1 MADEAVG
8 RCAIDPLTLAASY
21 ATAKTAIAACKSALE
36 TADDLSQI
44 GGHLDAIF
52 NSNSEVKK
60 NKKAVERSH
69 NEKVVESRLGERD
82 GSPDDETSLAG
93 ATRAQVAHEEH
104 EEALNSLR
112 KALNARFGEDTWNN
126 ILERQRIAIAEKK
139 KRAEAARERELERQE
154 RNRKIL
160 LECAKGAGVIFCA
173 ALIGFWLYYAA
184 TSGGAI
190 K

>member
-1 MADEAVG
+1 M
-8 RCAIDPLTLAASY
+8 
-21 ATAKTAIAACKSALE
+21 
-36 TADDLSQI
+36 
-44 GGHLDAIF
+44 
-52 NSNSEVKK
+52 
-60 NKKAVERSH
+60 VE
-69 NEKVVESRLGERD
+69 NRLGEQD
-82 GSPDDETSLAG
+82 GSVDDPTTLAG
-93 ATRAQVAHEEH
+93 AMREQVAHEEH

-112 KALNARFGEDTWNN
+112 KALEARFGEGTWNA

>member
-1 MADEAVG
+1 M
-8 RCAIDPLTLAASY
+8 DPITLAASY
-21 ATAKTAIAACKSALE
+21 SAAKVAISACKNALE
-36 TADDLSQI
+36 TADDLSAI

-52 NSNSEVKK
+52 GANSDVNK
-60 NKKAVERSH
+60 NKKAVEKSH
-69 NEKVVESRLGERD
+69 NEKVIESRMGAKD
-82 GSPDDETSLAG
+82 GSVDDSTTLAG

-112 KALNARFGEDTWNN
+112 KALNARFGDDTWNN
-126 ILERQRIAIAEKK
+126 ILERQKIAIAEKK
-139 KRAEAARERELERQE
+139 KREAAAREAELERQE

-173 ALIGFWLYYAA
+173 ALIALWLYYAA

>member
-1 MADEAVG
+1 MA
-8 RCAIDPLTLAASY
+8 IS
-21 ATAKTAIAACKSALE
+21 ACKSALE
-36 TADDLSQI
+36 PADDLSAI

-52 NSNSEVKK
+52 GANSEVKR
-60 NKKAVERSH
+60 NKTAVEERSH
-69 NEKVVESRLGERD
+69 NEKVIESRMSAED
-82 GSPDDETSLAG
+82 GSPDDSTTLAG

-126 ILERQRIAIAEKK
+126 ILERQKIAIAEKK
-139 KRAEAARERELERQE
+139 KREAAAREAELERQE

-160 LECAKGAGVIFCA
+160 LECAKGAGVLFCA
-173 ALIGFWLYYAA
+173 SLIALWLYYAA

>member
-1 MADEAVG
+1 M
-8 RCAIDPLTLAASY
+8 
-21 ATAKTAIAACKSALE
+21 
-36 TADDLSQI
+36 
-44 GGHLDAIF
+44 DAIF
-52 NSNSEVKK
+52 GANSEVKK

-69 NEKVVESRLGERD
+69 NEKVVESRLGEQD
-82 GSPDDETSLAG
+82 GSVDDSTTLAG
-93 ATRAQVAHEEH
+93 ATRAQVRHEEH

-112 KALNARFGEDTWNN
+112 KALEARFGEGTWEN

-139 KRAEAARERELERQE
+139 KREAAAREAELERQE
-154 RNRKIL
+154 RNKRIL
-160 LECAKGAGVIFCA
+160 TEIAKGVGVLFCA

>member
-1 MADEAVG
+1 M
-8 RCAIDPLTLAASY
+8 TLAASY
-21 ATAKTAIAACKSALE
+21 SAAKVAISACKSALE
-36 TADDLSQI
+36 TADDLSAI

-52 NSNSEVKK
+52 NSNSEVNK
-60 NKKAVERSH
+60 NKKAIERSH
-69 NEKVVESRLGERD
+69 NEKVVESRLGKQD
-82 GSPDDETSLAG
+82 GSVDDETTLAG

-112 KALNARFGEDTWNN
+112 KALNARFGEDTWDN
-126 ILERQRIAIAEKK
+126 IIERQKIAIAEKK
-139 KRAEAARERELERQE
+139 KRAEAAREAELERQE

-160 LECAKGAGVIFCA
+160 LECGKGAGVLLCA
-173 ALIGFWLYYAA
+173 ALIGYWLYFAA

>member
-1 MADEAVG
+1 MA
-8 RCAIDPLTLAASY
+8 IS
-21 ATAKTAIAACKSALE
+21 ACKSALE
-36 TADDLSQI
+36 TAPDLSAI

-52 NSNSEVKK
+52 GATSEVKK
-60 NKKAVERSH
+60 NKKAVEERSH
-69 NEKVVESRLGERD
+69 NEKVVESRLGKQD
-82 GSPDDETSLAG
+82 GSVDDETTFAG

-112 KALNARFGEDTWNN
+112 KALNARFGEDTWDN
-126 ILERQRIAIAEKK
+126 ILERQKIAIAQKK
-139 KRAEAARERELERQE
+139 KREAEARERELERQE

-160 LECAKGAGVIFCA
+160 LECAKGAGVLFCA
-173 ALIGFWLYYAA
+173 SLIALWLYYAA

>member
-1 MADEAVG
+1 M
-8 RCAIDPLTLAASY
+8 DPLTLAASY

-52 NSNSEVKK
+52 GANSEVKR

-69 NEKVVESRLGERD
+69 NEKVVENRLGEQD
-82 GSPDDETSLAG
+82 GSVDDPTTLAG
-93 ATRAQVAHEEH
+93 AMREQVAHEEH

-112 KALNARFGEDTWNN
+112 KALEARFGEGTWNA

>member
-1 MADEAVG
+1 MA
-8 RCAIDPLTLAASY
+8 IS
-21 ATAKTAIAACKSALE
+21 ACKSALE
-36 TADDLSQI
+36 TADDLSAI

-52 NSNSEVKK
+52 GANSEVKR
-60 NKKAVERSH
+60 NKKAVEERSH
-69 NEKVVESRLGERD
+69 NEKVIESRMSAED
-82 GSPDDETSLAG
+82 GSPDDSTTLAG

-126 ILERQRIAIAEKK
+126 ILERQKIAIAEKK
-139 KRAEAARERELERQE
+139 KREAAAREAELERQE

-160 LECAKGAGVIFCA
+160 LECAKGVGVLFCA
-173 ALIGFWLYYAA
+173 ALIGYWLYFAA

>member
-1 MADEAVG
+1 M
-8 RCAIDPLTLAASY
+8 DPVTLAASY
-21 ATAKTAIAACKSALE
+21 SAAKVAISACKSALE

-52 NSNSEVKK
+52 GANSEVKK

-69 NEKVVESRLGERD
+69 NEKVVESRLGEQD
-82 GSPDDETSLAG
+82 GSVDDPTTLAG
-93 ATRAQVAHEEH
+93 AMREQVAHEEH

-112 KALNARFGEDTWNN
+112 KALNARFGEDTWDN
-126 ILERQRIAIAEKK
+126 IIERQKIAIAAKK
-139 KRAEAARERELERQE
+139 KREAAAREAELERQE
-154 RNRKIL
+154 RNKRIL
-160 LECAKGAGVIFCA
+160 AEVAKGAGVLFCA
-173 ALIGFWLYYAA
+173 TLIGFWLYYAA

>member
-1 MADEAVG
+1 M
-8 RCAIDPLTLAASY
+8 TLAASY
-21 ATAKTAIAACKSALE
+21 SAAKVAISACKSALE
-36 TADDLSQI
+36 TADDLSAI

-52 NSNSEVKK
+52 NSNSEVNK
-60 NKKAVERSH
+60 NKKAIERSH
-69 NEKVVESRLGERD
+69 NEKVVESRLGKQD
-82 GSPDDETSLAG
+82 GSVDDETTLAG

-112 KALNARFGEDTWNN
+112 KALNARFGEDTWDN
-126 ILERQRIAIAEKK
+126 IIERQKIAIAEKK
-139 KRAEAARERELERQE
+139 KRAEAAREAELERQE

-160 LECAKGAGVIFCA
+160 LDCGKGAGVLLCA
-173 ALIGFWLYYAA
+173 ALIGYWLYFAA

>member
-1 MADEAVG
+1 M
-8 RCAIDPLTLAASY
+8 DPVTLAASY
-21 ATAKTAIAACKSALE
+21 SAAKVAISACKSALE

-60 NKKAVERSH
+60 NKKAVEDRSH
-69 NEKVVESRLGERD
+69 NEKVVESRLGKQD
-82 GSPDDETSLAG
+82 GSVDDETTLAG

-112 KALNARFGEDTWNN
+112 KALNARFGEDTWDN
-126 ILERQRIAIAEKK
+126 IIERQKIAIAEKK
-139 KRAEAARERELERQE
+139 KRAEAAREAELERQE

-160 LECAKGAGVIFCA
+160 LECGKGAGVLLCA
-173 ALIGFWLYYAA
+173 TLIGYWLYFAA